1 MAAEHLYGLITGRFN
16 LKGFQICL
24 LSELLELMAEIVVK
38 EMFYEYTPSSSSAL
52 ELCKLYNLVWLDSIL
67 YIY

>member
-1 MAAEHLYGLITGRFN
+1 MAAEHLYELITGRFN

-24 LSELLELMAEIVVK
+24 HSELLELMADIVVK

-52 ELCKLYNLVWLDSIL
+52 E
-67 YIY
+67 